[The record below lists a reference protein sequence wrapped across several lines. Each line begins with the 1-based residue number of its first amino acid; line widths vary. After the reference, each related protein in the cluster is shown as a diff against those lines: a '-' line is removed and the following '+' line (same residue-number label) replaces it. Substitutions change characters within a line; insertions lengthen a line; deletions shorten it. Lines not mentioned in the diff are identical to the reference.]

1 MAHGEI
7 NHIEFPADDPQR
19 AMRFYEAVAGWEF
32 SPIEGF
38 DEYWVF
44 RSGEGYGGAVGKRG
58 VSTGT
63 VLRDYIE
70 VTSIEEA
77 LAAAER
83 TGGTVKEPKNEVP
96 GFGWFAVVIDPEG
109 TEVGLFQS
117 SRAAA

>member
-7 NHIEFPADDPQR
+7 NHIEFPADDPER
-19 AMRFYEAVAGWEF
+19 AMRFYEAVAGWQF
-32 SPIEGF
+32 SAMDGMP
-38 DEYWVF
+38 DYWVF

-63 VLRDYIE
+63 VIRDYIE
-70 VTSIEEA
+70 VDSIEHA

-83 TGGTVKEPKNEVP
+83 TGGTTKEGKSEIT

-117 SRAAA
+117 SAGG